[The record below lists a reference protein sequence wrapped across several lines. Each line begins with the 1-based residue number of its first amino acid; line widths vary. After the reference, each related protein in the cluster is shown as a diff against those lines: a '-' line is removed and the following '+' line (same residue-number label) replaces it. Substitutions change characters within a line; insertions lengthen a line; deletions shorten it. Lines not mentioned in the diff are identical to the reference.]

1 MYQLLTLL
9 NGAICAVMIA
19 INGTL
24 TNHYGL
30 FTATVIIHI
39 VGTLFSLGILLVRR
53 DKIRPPKGL
62 PLWMYLGGAIGL
74 LTSLSNNFCIGKIS
88 ITSILALGLFGQ
100 AVTALVID
108 RTGLL
113 GMEKR
118 PFRPSSLVGVAF
130 ALAGIVFMLDFGE
143 HSALWAILVATGGG
157 VSGVFSRTVNARLSY
172 HVGALDGS
180 FINHLVGLPLS
191 ILAMVI
197 LGRSEVFPGFF
208 PQVWMYIGGT
218 MGVATVLLLNV
229 VVPKLPAFQ
238 VTMLTFAAE
247 VFAGVAMDLLV
258 GTDISGK
265 TFIGGLIVAAG
276 MGLNMVLERLDERRA
291 LQNQKAG

>member
-1 MYQLLTLL
+1 MYQLLALL
-9 NGAICAVMIA
+9 NGAVCAVMIA

-39 VGTLFSLGILLVRR
+39 VGTVFSLAVLLVRR
-53 DKIRPPKGL
+53 DKIIPPKGL
-62 PLWMYLGGAIGL
+62 PLWFYLGGAIGL

-100 AVTALVID
+100 TVIAIIVD

-118 PFRPSSLVGVAF
+118 PFRSSSLVGIAF
-130 ALAGIVFMLDFGE
+130 ALAGIIFMLDFSE
-143 HSALWAILVATGGG
+143 RSALWAILVAFAGG
-157 VSGVFSRTVNARLSY
+157 VTNVLSRTVNARLSA
-172 HVGALDGS
+172 HAGALDGS

-191 ILAMVI
+191 ILAMLL
-197 LGRSEVFPGFF
+197 LGRGEVFPGFF

-229 VVPKLPAFQ
+229 IVPKLPAFQ
-238 VTMLTFAAE
+238 VTTLTFVAE
-247 VFAGVAMDLLV
+247 VFAGVAIDLLT
-258 GTDISGK
+258 GTDISSR
-265 TFIGGLIVAAG
+265 TFTGGLIIAAG
-276 MGLNMVLERLDERRA
+276 MGLNIALERLDSRRA
-291 LQNQKAG
+291 AQKAV

>member
-1 MYQLLTLL
+1 MYQLLALL
-9 NGAICAVMIA
+9 NGAVCAVMIA

-39 VGTLFSLGILLVRR
+39 VGTVFSLAVLLVRR
-53 DKIRPPKGL
+53 DKILPPKGL
-62 PLWMYLGGAIGL
+62 PLWFYLGGAIGL

-100 AVTALVID
+100 TVIAIIVD

-118 PFRPSSLVGVAF
+118 PFRPSSLVGIAF
-130 ALAGIVFMLDFGE
+130 ALAGIVFMLDFSE
-143 HSALWAILVATGGG
+143 RSALWAILIAFAGG
-157 VSGVFSRTVNARLSY
+157 VTNVLSRTVNARLSY

-191 ILAMVI
+191 ILAMLL
-197 LGRSEVFPGFF
+197 LGRGEVFPGFF

-229 VVPKLPAFQ
+229 IVPKLPAFQ
-238 VTMLTFAAE
+238 VTMLTFVAE
-247 VFAGVAMDLLV
+247 VFAGVAIDLLT
-258 GTDISGK
+258 GTDISSR
-265 TFIGGLIVAAG
+265 TFTGGLIIAAG
-276 MGLNMVLERLDERRA
+276 MGLNIALERLDSWRA
-291 LQNQKAG
+291 LKKAG

>member
-39 VGTLFSLGILLVRR
+39 VGTLFSLGVLLVRR

-100 AVTALVID
+100 AVIALIVD

-118 PFRPSSLVGVAF
+118 PFRPSSLAGIAF
-130 ALAGIVFMLDFGE
+130 ALAGIIFMLDFSE
-143 HSALWAILVATGGG
+143 HSAFWAILIAFGGG
-157 VSGVFSRTVNARLSY
+157 VTNVLSRTVNARLSH

-191 ILAMVI
+191 VLAM
-197 LGRSEVFPGFF
+197 LFFGRSEGFPGFF

-218 MGVATVLLLNV
+218 LGVTTVLLLNV
-229 VVPKLPAFQ
+229 IVPKLPAFQ
-238 VTMLTFAAE
+238 VTMLTFVAE
-247 VFAGVAMDLLV
+247 VFAGVAIDLLV

-265 TFIGGLIVAAG
+265 TFIGGLIIAAG
-276 MGLNMVLERLDERRA
+276 MGLNIVLERLGDRKA
-291 LQNQKAG
+291 TKKAG

>member
-19 INGTL
+19 INGPL
-24 TNHYGL
+24 PNHYGL

-39 VGTLFSLGILLVRR
+39 VGTLFSLGVLLVRR

-118 PFRPSSLVGVAF
+118 PSGPPPWWAWPSLWRGLSLCWTSGSTPPSGPF
-130 ALAGIVFMLDFGE
+130 
-143 HSALWAILVATGGG
+143 LW
-157 VSGVFSRTVNARLSY
+157 
-172 HVGALDGS
+172 
-180 FINHLVGLPLS
+180 
-191 ILAMVI
+191 
-197 LGRSEVFPGFF
+197 
-208 PQVWMYIGGT
+208 
-218 MGVATVLLLNV
+218 
-229 VVPKLPAFQ
+229 LPA
-238 VTMLTFAAE
+238 AA
-247 VFAGVAMDLLV
+247 
-258 GTDISGK
+258 
-265 TFIGGLIVAAG
+265 
-276 MGLNMVLERLDERRA
+276 
-291 LQNQKAG
+291 

>member
-1 MYQLLTLL
+1 MYQLLALL
-9 NGAICAVMIA
+9 NGAVCAVMIA

-39 VGTLFSLGILLVRR
+39 VGTVFSLGVLLVRR
-53 DKIRPPKGL
+53 DKLLPPRGL
-62 PLWMYLGGAIGL
+62 PLWFYLGGAIGL

-88 ITSILALGLFGQ
+88 LTSILALGLFGQ
-100 AVTALVID
+100 TVIALLID

-130 ALAGIVFMLDFGE
+130 ALAGIVFMLDFSEG
-143 HSALWAILVATGGG
+143 SAVWAIAIAFGGG
-157 VSGVFSRTVNARLSY
+157 VTNVLSRTVNARLS
-172 HVGALDGS
+172 HHAGALDGS

-191 ILAMVI
+191 VLAMLL

-208 PQVWMYIGGT
+208 PQVWMYVGGT
-218 MGVATVLLLNV
+218 LGVTTVLLLNV
-229 VVPKLPAFQ
+229 IVPKLPAFQ

-247 VFAGVAMDLLV
+247 VFAGVALDLLI
-258 GTDISGK
+258 GTDISGR
-265 TFIGGLIVAAG
+265 TFTGGLIIAGG
-276 MGLNMVLERLDERRA
+276 MGLNMLLERWDGRRA
-291 LQNQKAG
+291 LGRAE

>member
-1 MYQLLTLL
+1 MYQLLALL

-39 VGTLFSLGILLVRR
+39 VGTVFSLVVLLVRR
-53 DKIRPPKGL
+53 DKILPPKGL
-62 PLWMYLGGAIGL
+62 PLWFYLGGAIGL

-100 AVTALVID
+100 TVIAIIVD

-118 PFRPSSLVGVAF
+118 PFRPSSLVGIAF
-130 ALAGIVFMLDFGE
+130 ALAGIVFMLDFSE
-143 HSALWAILVATGGG
+143 RSALWAILIAFAGG
-157 VSGVFSRTVNARLSY
+157 VTNVLSRTVNARLSY

-191 ILAMVI
+191 ILAMLL
-197 LGRSEVFPGFF
+197 LGQGEVFPGFF
-208 PQVWMYIGGT
+208 PQAWMYIGGT

-229 VVPKLPAFQ
+229 IVPKLPAFQ
-238 VTMLTFAAE
+238 VTMLTFVAE
-247 VFAGVAMDLLV
+247 VFAGVAIDLLT
-258 GTDISGK
+258 GTDISSR
-265 TFIGGLIVAAG
+265 TFTGGLIIAAG
-276 MGLNMVLERLDERRA
+276 MGLNIALERLDSWRA
-291 LQNQKAG
+291 LKKAG